1 MKNKYNTINISNKK
15 EKQRLNPNLI
25 SHLFFSLKIMDQ
37 INLKKQEIKIMK

>member
-25 SHLFFSLKIMDQ
+25 SNLFFQFKNNKSNKF
-37 INLKKQEIKIMK
+37 KKKRN